1 MLAVTCYKRGM
12 NRIDLEGRVAVI
24 TGGSGGIG
32 LATAQRMAASGA
44 TVVSW
49 DVAASKAES
58 ALAVDVTDE
67 VAVARA
73 ADETMRRCGRI
84 DILVNAAGITAPKTT
99 ILESRLAE
107 WKPIF
112 DINVMG
118 TFLASRAI
126 GRHMVA
132 ADYGR
137 MVNLASIAGKEGNP
151 FSAAYSASKAA
162 VISFTKSM
170 AKELAK
176 TGVRVNCVAPAIV
189 ATKNLYFDMPE
200 EMRNLW
206 VSRVPMGR
214 PGTPEEVAAM
224 IAWLASEECSFS
236 TGAVFDLS
244 GGRATY

>member
-1 MLAVTCYKRGM
+1 M
-12 NRIDLEGRVAVI
+12 NRIDLDGRVAVI
-24 TGGSGGIG
+24 TGGAGGIG
-32 LATAQRMAASGA
+32 LATAKRMTSSGA
-44 TVVSW
+44 RVFLW
-49 DVAASKAES
+49 DHDAATLDGSSQAVPGAIAF
-58 ALAVDVTDE
+58 ALDVTDE
-67 VAVARA
+67 AAVARTTEA
-73 ADETMRRCGRI
+73 TMARCGRI

-99 ILESRLAE
+99 ILESSLGE
-107 WKPIF
+107 WKRIF

-118 TFLASRAI
+118 TYLVSRAV

-137 MVNLASIAGKEGNP
+137 IVNLASVAGKEGNP

-176 TGVRVNCVAPAIV
+176 TAVRVNCVAPAIV
-189 ATKNLYFDMPE
+189 ATKNLFHDMPE
-200 EMRNLW
+200 EMQKLW

-224 IAWLASEECSFS
+224 ICWLASEECSFS

>member
-1 MLAVTCYKRGM
+1 M
-12 NRIDLEGRVAVI
+12 NRIDLDGRVAVI
-24 TGGSGGIG
+24 TGGAGGIG
-32 LATAQRMAASGA
+32 LATAQRMTASGA
-44 TVVSW
+44 AVVLW
-49 DVAASKAES
+49 DCDAASLDRAARGVPGAITF
-58 ALAVDVTDE
+58 ALDVTDE
-67 VAVARA
+67 AAVERTTEA
-73 ADETMRRCGRI
+73 TMARCGRI

-99 ILESRLAE
+99 ILESSLAQ
-107 WKPIF
+107 WKRIF

-118 TFLASRAI
+118 TYLASRAV
-126 GRHMVA
+126 GRRMVA

-137 MVNLASIAGKEGNP
+137 IVNLASIAGKEGNP

-189 ATKNLYFDMPE
+189 ATRNLYHDMPE
-200 EMRNLW
+200 EMQKLW

-224 IAWLASEECSFS
+224 ICWLASEECSFS
-236 TGAVFDLS
+236 TGAAFDLS